1 MKISDEISLS
11 ARNLLRR
18 KGRTALTLV
27 GVVIG
32 TCMVVLM
39 ISLGIAQTK
48 TNEEMLQSW
57 GDLTQIQIYGYGMMV
72 SSDGKPLYLDDAAI
86 ASIKQIPHV
95 AAATPYAQGYNLE
108 GTITAGRNDRY
119 TMDISN
125 LIGID
130 PTALEP
136 MGFTLQS
143 GSWPTNTPASE
154 KATKLQVLVGAST
167 GYNFEDSRKSYN
179 SPKRYRYEGQTD
191 ANGKELP
198 PFVDIDKDKMTLTI
212 KTGEGS
218 TEKSRS
224 WQLEIVGVLTPDGAK
239 GYWTQSGVVLRIQD
253 MQMLQKVYCDLT
265 KTKLEEKSYEQVY
278 VKVDDLSYV
287 TDVENAI
294 HELGFSNTYSMNQQR
309 EEMQKQVMKSQM
321 IFGGIAAVSLLVA
334 AINIINTMT
343 MAIYERTREIGV
355 MKVLGCELGN
365 IRTMFLLESST
376 IGFIGGLIGLI
387 ISLIASF
394 VLNHLSVL
402 GQGFDLSG
410 MMGGGYYM
418 GGDGNFDHSAVAD
431 AGGACVRHAGRPC
444 GRYPARKQGSQNQRP
459 RSDPARLKK
468 LSIKTAAHP
477 AGVDRCFLCGIVFV
491 PLTPVFLTTF
501 RTFQPRISTTK
512 GSFQHFPQ
520 ENPCCGKF
528 STAVESHFMR
538 TIVIL

>member
-57 GDLTQIQIYGYGMMV
+57 GDLTQVQIYGYGMMM
-72 SSDGKPLYLDDAAI
+72 SSDGKPLYLDDASI
-86 ASIKQIPHV
+86 ANIKQIPHV
-95 AAATPYAQGYNLE
+95 AAATPYAQAYNLE
-108 GTITAGRNDRY
+108 GEITAGRNGRY
-119 TMDISN
+119 TSDIYN

-136 MGFTLQS
+136 MGFALQR

-154 KATKLQVLVGAST
+154 KATKLQVLVGSST
-167 GYNFEDSRKSYN
+167 GYNFQDSRKSSN

-224 WQLEIVGVLTPDGAK
+224 WELEVVGVLEPDGAK
-239 GYWTQSGVVLRIQD
+239 GYWTQSGIVLRIQD
-253 MQMLQKVYCDLT
+253 MKMLQKLYNDMT
-265 KTKLEEKSYEQVY
+265 KTKEESKSYDQVY

-294 HELGFSNTYSMNQQR
+294 HELGFTNTYSMNQQR

-376 IGFIGGLIGLI
+376 IGFIGGLIGLG

-394 VLNHLSVL
+394 VLNNLSTL
-402 GQGFDLSG
+402 GQGLDLSG
-410 MMGGGYYM
+410 LMGGGYYM
-418 GGDGNFDHSAVAD
+418 GGGGGTISIIPPWLMLAALVFATLVGLVAGILPANKAVKISALEAI
-431 AGGACVRHAGRPC
+431 RH
-444 GRYPARKQGSQNQRP
+444 
-459 RSDPARLKK
+459 
-468 LSIKTAAHP
+468 
-477 AGVDRCFLCGIVFV
+477 
-491 PLTPVFLTTF
+491 
-501 RTFQPRISTTK
+501 
-512 GSFQHFPQ
+512 
-520 ENPCCGKF
+520 E
-528 STAVESHFMR
+528 
-538 TIVIL
+538 

>member
-57 GDLTQIQIYGYGMMV
+57 GDLTQVQIYGYGMMMG
-72 SSDGKPLYLDDAAI
+72 SDGKPLYLDDAAI
-86 ASIKQIPHV
+86 ANIKQIPHV
-95 AAATPYAQGYNLE
+95 AAATPYAQANNLE
-108 GTITAGRNDRY
+108 GEITAGRNGRY
-119 TMDISN
+119 TSDIYN

-136 MGFTLQS
+136 MGFALQS

-154 KATKLQVLVGAST
+154 KATKLQVLVGSST
-167 GYNFEDSRKSYN
+167 GYNFQDSRKSYN

-224 WQLEIVGVLTPDGAK
+224 WELEIVGVLEPDGAK
-239 GYWTQSGVVLRIQD
+239 GYWTQSGIVLRIQD
-253 MQMLQKVYCDLT
+253 MKMLQKLYNDMT
-265 KTKLEEKSYEQVY
+265 KTKEESKSYDQVY
-278 VKVDDLSYV
+278 VKVDDLSNV
-287 TDVENAI
+287 TDVEAAI
-294 HELGFSNTYSMNQQR
+294 HDMGFTNTYSMNQQR
-309 EEMQKQVMKSQM
+309 EEMQKQVMNSQM

-376 IGFIGGLIGLI
+376 IGFIGGLIGLG

-394 VLNHLSVL
+394 VLNNLSTL
-402 GQGFDLSG
+402 GQGLDLSG
-410 MMGGGYYM
+410 LMGGGYYM
-418 GGDGNFDHSAVAD
+418 GGGGGTISIIPPWLMLAALVFATLVGLVAGILPANKAVKISALEAI
-431 AGGACVRHAGRPC
+431 RH
-444 GRYPARKQGSQNQRP
+444 
-459 RSDPARLKK
+459 
-468 LSIKTAAHP
+468 
-477 AGVDRCFLCGIVFV
+477 
-491 PLTPVFLTTF
+491 
-501 RTFQPRISTTK
+501 
-512 GSFQHFPQ
+512 
-520 ENPCCGKF
+520 E
-528 STAVESHFMR
+528 
-538 TIVIL
+538 

>member
-57 GDLTQIQIYGYGMMV
+57 GDLTQVQIYGYGMMM

-86 ASIKQIPHV
+86 ANIKQIPHV
-95 AAATPYAQGYNLE
+95 AAATPYAQAYNLE
-108 GTITAGRNDRY
+108 GEITAGRNGRY
-119 TMDISN
+119 TSDIYN

-136 MGFTLQS
+136 MGFALQS

-154 KATKLQVLVGAST
+154 KATKLQVLVGSST
-167 GYNFEDSRKSYN
+167 GYNFQDSRKSYN

-224 WQLEIVGVLTPDGAK
+224 WELEVVGVLEPDGAK
-239 GYWTQSGVVLRIQD
+239 GYWTQSGIVLRIQD
-253 MQMLQKVYCDLT
+253 MKMLQKLYNDMT
-265 KTKLEEKSYEQVY
+265 KTKEESKSYDEVY
-278 VKVDDLSYV
+278 VKVDDLSNV
-287 TDVENAI
+287 TDVETAI
-294 HELGFSNTYSMNQQR
+294 HDLGFTNTYSMNQQR
-309 EEMQKQVMKSQM
+309 EEMQKQVMNSQM

-376 IGFIGGLIGLI
+376 IGFIGGLIGLG

-394 VLNHLSVL
+394 VLNNLSTL
-402 GQGFDLSG
+402 GQGLDLSG
-410 MMGGGYYM
+410 LMGGGYYM
-418 GGDGNFDHSAVAD
+418 GGGGGTISIIPPWLMLAALVFATLVGLVAGILPANKAVKISALEAI
-431 AGGACVRHAGRPC
+431 RH
-444 GRYPARKQGSQNQRP
+444 
-459 RSDPARLKK
+459 
-468 LSIKTAAHP
+468 
-477 AGVDRCFLCGIVFV
+477 
-491 PLTPVFLTTF
+491 
-501 RTFQPRISTTK
+501 
-512 GSFQHFPQ
+512 
-520 ENPCCGKF
+520 E
-528 STAVESHFMR
+528 
-538 TIVIL
+538 

>member
-57 GDLTQIQIYGYGMMV
+57 GDLTQVQIYGYGTMMG
-72 SSDGKPLYLDDAAI
+72 SDGKPLYLDDAAI
-86 ASIKQIPHV
+86 ANIKQIPHV
-95 AAATPYAQGYNLE
+95 AAATPYAQAYNLE
-108 GTITAGRNDRY
+108 GEITAGRNGRY
-119 TMDISN
+119 TSDIYN

-136 MGFTLQS
+136 MGFALQS

-154 KATKLQVLVGAST
+154 KATKLQVLVGSST
-167 GYNFEDSRKSYN
+167 GYNFQDSRKSFN

-224 WQLEIVGVLTPDGAK
+224 WELEIVGVLEPDGAK
-239 GYWTQSGVVLRIQD
+239 GYWTQSGIVLRIQD
-253 MQMLQKVYCDLT
+253 MKMLQKIYNDMT
-265 KTKLEEKSYEQVY
+265 KTKEESKSYDQVY
-278 VKVDDLSYV
+278 VKVDDLSNV
-287 TDVENAI
+287 TDVETAI
-294 HELGFSNTYSMNQQR
+294 HELGFTNTYSMNQQR
-309 EEMQKQVMKSQM
+309 EEMQKQVMNSQM

-376 IGFIGGLIGLI
+376 IGFIGGLIGVG

-394 VLNHLSVL
+394 VLNNLSTL
-402 GQGFDLSG
+402 GQGLDLSG
-410 MMGGGYYM
+410 LMGGGYYM
-418 GGDGNFDHSAVAD
+418 GGGGGTISIIPPWLMLAALVFATLVGLVAGILPANKAV
-431 AGGACVRHAGRPC
+431 
-444 GRYPARKQGSQNQRP
+444 
-459 RSDPARLKK
+459 
-468 LSIKTAAHP
+468 
-477 AGVDRCFLCGIVFV
+477 
-491 PLTPVFLTTF
+491 
-501 RTFQPRISTTK
+501 RISALEAIR
-512 GSFQHFPQ
+512 H
-520 ENPCCGKF
+520 E
-528 STAVESHFMR
+528 
-538 TIVIL
+538 

>member
-57 GDLTQIQIYGYGMMV
+57 GDLTQVQIYGYDMMMG
-72 SSDGKPLYLDDAAI
+72 SDGKPLYLDDAAI
-86 ASIKQIPHV
+86 ANIKQIPHV
-95 AAATPYAQGYNLE
+95 AAATPYAQANNLE
-108 GTITAGRNDRY
+108 GEITAGRNGRY
-119 TMDISN
+119 TSDIYN

-136 MGFTLQS
+136 MGFALQS

-154 KATKLQVLVGAST
+154 KATKLQVLVGSST
-167 GYNFEDSRKSYN
+167 GYNFQDSRKSYN

-224 WQLEIVGVLTPDGAK
+224 WELEIVGVLEPDGAK
-239 GYWTQSGVVLRIQD
+239 GYWTQSGIVLRIQD
-253 MQMLQKVYCDLT
+253 MKMLQKIYNDMT
-265 KTKLEEKSYEQVY
+265 KTKEESKSYDQVY
-278 VKVDDLSYV
+278 VKVDDLSNV
-287 TDVENAI
+287 TDVETAI
-294 HELGFSNTYSMNQQR
+294 HDLGFTNTYSMNQQR
-309 EEMQKQVMKSQM
+309 EEMQKQVMNSQM

-376 IGFIGGLIGLI
+376 IGFIGGLIGLG

-394 VLNHLSVL
+394 VLNNLSTL
-402 GQGFDLSG
+402 GQGLDLSG
-410 MMGGGYYM
+410 LMGGGYYM
-418 GGDGNFDHSAVAD
+418 GGGGGTISIIPPWLMLAALVFATLVGLVAGILPANKAVKISALEAI
-431 AGGACVRHAGRPC
+431 RH
-444 GRYPARKQGSQNQRP
+444 
-459 RSDPARLKK
+459 
-468 LSIKTAAHP
+468 
-477 AGVDRCFLCGIVFV
+477 
-491 PLTPVFLTTF
+491 
-501 RTFQPRISTTK
+501 
-512 GSFQHFPQ
+512 
-520 ENPCCGKF
+520 E
-528 STAVESHFMR
+528 
-538 TIVIL
+538 

>member
-57 GDLTQIQIYGYGMMV
+57 GDLTQVQIYGYGMMMG
-72 SSDGKPLYLDDAAI
+72 SDGKPLYLDDAAI
-86 ASIKQIPHV
+86 ANIKQIPHV
-95 AAATPYAQGYNLE
+95 AAATPYAQAYNLE
-108 GTITAGRNDRY
+108 GEITAGRNGRY
-119 TMDISN
+119 TSDIYN

-136 MGFTLQS
+136 MGFALQS

-154 KATKLQVLVGAST
+154 KATKLQVLVGSST
-167 GYNFEDSRKSYN
+167 GYNFQDSRKSSN

-224 WQLEIVGVLTPDGAK
+224 WELEIVGVLEPDGAK
-239 GYWTQSGVVLRIQD
+239 GYWTQSGIVLRIQD
-253 MQMLQKVYCDLT
+253 MKMLQKIYNDMT
-265 KTKLEEKSYEQVY
+265 KTKEESKSYDQVY
-278 VKVDDLSYV
+278 VKVDDLSNV
-287 TDVENAI
+287 TDVETAI
-294 HELGFSNTYSMNQQR
+294 HDLGFTNTYSMNQQR
-309 EEMQKQVMKSQM
+309 EEMQKQVMNSQM

-376 IGFIGGLIGLI
+376 IGFIGGLIGLG

-394 VLNHLSVL
+394 VLNNLSTL
-402 GQGFDLSG
+402 GQGLDLSG
-410 MMGGGYYM
+410 LMGGGYYM
-418 GGDGNFDHSAVAD
+418 GGGGGTISIIPPWLMLAALVFATLVGLVAGILPANKAVKISALEAI
-431 AGGACVRHAGRPC
+431 RH
-444 GRYPARKQGSQNQRP
+444 
-459 RSDPARLKK
+459 
-468 LSIKTAAHP
+468 
-477 AGVDRCFLCGIVFV
+477 
-491 PLTPVFLTTF
+491 
-501 RTFQPRISTTK
+501 
-512 GSFQHFPQ
+512 
-520 ENPCCGKF
+520 E
-528 STAVESHFMR
+528 
-538 TIVIL
+538 

>member
-57 GDLTQIQIYGYGMMV
+57 GDLTQVQIYGYGMMMG
-72 SSDGKPLYLDDAAI
+72 SDGKPLYLDDAAI
-86 ASIKQIPHV
+86 ANIKQIPHV
-95 AAATPYAQGYNLE
+95 AAATPYAQAYNLE
-108 GTITAGRNDRY
+108 GEITAGRNGRY
-119 TMDISN
+119 TSDIYN

-136 MGFTLQS
+136 MGFALQS
-143 GSWPTNTPASE
+143 GSWPANTPASE
-154 KATKLQVLVGAST
+154 KATKLQVLVGSST
-167 GYNFEDSRKSYN
+167 GYNFQDSRKSSN

-224 WQLEIVGVLTPDGAK
+224 WELEVVGVLEPDGAK
-239 GYWTQSGVVLRIQD
+239 GYWTQSGIVLRIQD
-253 MQMLQKVYCDLT
+253 MKMLQKLYNDMT
-265 KTKLEEKSYEQVY
+265 KTKEESKSYDQVY

-294 HELGFSNTYSMNQQR
+294 HELGFTNTYSMNQQR

-376 IGFIGGLIGLI
+376 IGFIGGLIGLG

-394 VLNHLSVL
+394 VLNNLSTL
-402 GQGFDLSG
+402 GQGLDLSG
-410 MMGGGYYM
+410 LMGGGYYM
-418 GGDGNFDHSAVAD
+418 GGGGGTISIIPPWLMLAALVFATLVGLVAGILPANKAVKISALEAI
-431 AGGACVRHAGRPC
+431 RH
-444 GRYPARKQGSQNQRP
+444 
-459 RSDPARLKK
+459 
-468 LSIKTAAHP
+468 
-477 AGVDRCFLCGIVFV
+477 
-491 PLTPVFLTTF
+491 
-501 RTFQPRISTTK
+501 
-512 GSFQHFPQ
+512 
-520 ENPCCGKF
+520 E
-528 STAVESHFMR
+528 
-538 TIVIL
+538 

>member
-57 GDLTQIQIYGYGMMV
+57 GDLTQVQIYGYGTMMG
-72 SSDGKPLYLDDAAI
+72 SDGKPLYLDDAAI
-86 ASIKQIPHV
+86 ANIKQIPHV
-95 AAATPYAQGYNLE
+95 AAATPYAQAYNLE
-108 GTITAGRNDRY
+108 GEITAGRNGRY
-119 TMDISN
+119 TSDIYN

-136 MGFTLQS
+136 MGFALQS

-154 KATKLQVLVGAST
+154 KATKLQVLVGSST
-167 GYNFEDSRKSYN
+167 GYNFQDSRKSYN

-224 WQLEIVGVLTPDGAK
+224 WELDIVGVLEPDGAK
-239 GYWTQSGVVLRIQD
+239 GYWTQSGIVLRIQD
-253 MQMLQKVYCDLT
+253 MKMLQKIYNDMT
-265 KTKLEEKSYEQVY
+265 KTKEESKSYDQVY
-278 VKVDDLSYV
+278 VKVDDLSNV
-287 TDVENAI
+287 TDVETAI
-294 HELGFSNTYSMNQQR
+294 HDLGFTNTYSMNQQR
-309 EEMQKQVMKSQM
+309 EEMQKQVMNSQM

-376 IGFIGGLIGLI
+376 IGFIGGLIGLG

-394 VLNHLSVL
+394 VLNNLSTL
-402 GQGFDLSG
+402 GQGLDLSG
-410 MMGGGYYM
+410 LMGGGYYM
-418 GGDGNFDHSAVAD
+418 GGGGGTISIIPPWLMLAALVFATLVGLVAGILPANKAVKISALEAI
-431 AGGACVRHAGRPC
+431 RH
-444 GRYPARKQGSQNQRP
+444 
-459 RSDPARLKK
+459 
-468 LSIKTAAHP
+468 
-477 AGVDRCFLCGIVFV
+477 
-491 PLTPVFLTTF
+491 
-501 RTFQPRISTTK
+501 
-512 GSFQHFPQ
+512 
-520 ENPCCGKF
+520 E
-528 STAVESHFMR
+528 
-538 TIVIL
+538 

>member
-57 GDLTQIQIYGYGMMV
+57 GDLTQVQIYGYGMMMG
-72 SSDGKPLYLDDAAI
+72 SDGKPLYLDDAAI
-86 ASIKQIPHV
+86 ANIKQIPHV
-95 AAATPYAQGYNLE
+95 AAATPYAQAYNLE
-108 GTITAGRNDRY
+108 GEITAGRNGRY
-119 TMDISN
+119 TSDIYN

-136 MGFTLQS
+136 MGFALQS

-154 KATKLQVLVGAST
+154 KATKLQVLVGSST
-167 GYNFEDSRKSYN
+167 GYNFQDSRKSYN

-224 WQLEIVGVLTPDGAK
+224 WELEIVGVLEPDGAK
-239 GYWTQSGVVLRIQD
+239 GYWTQSGIVLRIQD
-253 MQMLQKVYCDLT
+253 MKMLQKIYNDMT
-265 KTKLEEKSYEQVY
+265 KTKEESKSYEQVY
-278 VKVDDLSYV
+278 VKVDDLSNV
-287 TDVENAI
+287 TDVETAI
-294 HELGFSNTYSMNQQR
+294 HDLGFTNTYSMNQQR
-309 EEMQKQVMKSQM
+309 AEMQKQVMNSQR
-321 IFGGIAAVSLLVA
+321 ICGGIAAVSLLVA

-376 IGFIGGLIGLI
+376 IGFIGGLIGLG

-394 VLNHLSVL
+394 VLNNLSTL
-402 GQGFDLSG
+402 GQGLDLSG
-410 MMGGGYYM
+410 LMGGGYYM
-418 GGDGNFDHSAVAD
+418 GGGGGTISIIPPWLMLAALVFATLVGLVAGILPANKAVKISALEAI
-431 AGGACVRHAGRPC
+431 RH
-444 GRYPARKQGSQNQRP
+444 
-459 RSDPARLKK
+459 
-468 LSIKTAAHP
+468 
-477 AGVDRCFLCGIVFV
+477 
-491 PLTPVFLTTF
+491 
-501 RTFQPRISTTK
+501 
-512 GSFQHFPQ
+512 
-520 ENPCCGKF
+520 E
-528 STAVESHFMR
+528 
-538 TIVIL
+538 

>member
-57 GDLTQIQIYGYGMMV
+57 GDLTQVQIYGYGMMM

-86 ASIKQIPHV
+86 ANIKQIPHV
-95 AAATPYAQGYNLE
+95 AAATPYAQAYNLE
-108 GTITAGRNDRY
+108 GEITAGRNGRY
-119 TMDISN
+119 TSDIYN

-136 MGFTLQS
+136 MGFALQS

-154 KATKLQVLVGAST
+154 KATKLQVLVGSST
-167 GYNFEDSRKSYN
+167 GYNFQDSRKSSN

-224 WQLEIVGVLTPDGAK
+224 WELEVVGVLEPDGAK
-239 GYWTQSGVVLRIQD
+239 GYWTQSGIVLRIQD
-253 MQMLQKVYCDLT
+253 MKMLQKLYNDMT
-265 KTKLEEKSYEQVY
+265 KTKDESKSYDQVY

-294 HELGFSNTYSMNQQR
+294 HELGFTNTYSMNQQR

-376 IGFIGGLIGLI
+376 IGFIGGLIGLG

-394 VLNHLSVL
+394 VLNNLSTL
-402 GQGFDLSG
+402 GQGLDLSG
-410 MMGGGYYM
+410 LMGGGYYM
-418 GGDGNFDHSAVAD
+418 GGGGGTISIIPPWLMLAALVFATLVGLVAGILPANKAVKISALEAI
-431 AGGACVRHAGRPC
+431 RH
-444 GRYPARKQGSQNQRP
+444 
-459 RSDPARLKK
+459 
-468 LSIKTAAHP
+468 
-477 AGVDRCFLCGIVFV
+477 
-491 PLTPVFLTTF
+491 
-501 RTFQPRISTTK
+501 
-512 GSFQHFPQ
+512 
-520 ENPCCGKF
+520 E
-528 STAVESHFMR
+528 
-538 TIVIL
+538 

>member
-57 GDLTQIQIYGYGMMV
+57 GDLTQVQIYGYGMMMG
-72 SSDGKPLYLDDAAI
+72 SDGKPLYLDDAAI
-86 ASIKQIPHV
+86 ANIKQIPHV
-95 AAATPYAQGYNLE
+95 AAATPYAQANNLE
-108 GTITAGRNDRY
+108 GEITAGRNGRY
-119 TMDISN
+119 TSDIYN

-136 MGFTLQS
+136 MGFALQS

-154 KATKLQVLVGAST
+154 KATKLQVLVGSST
-167 GYNFEDSRKSYN
+167 GYNFQDSRKSYN

-224 WQLEIVGVLTPDGAK
+224 WELEIVGVLEPDGAK
-239 GYWTQSGVVLRIQD
+239 GYWTQSGIVLRIQD
-253 MQMLQKVYCDLT
+253 MKMLQKIYNDMT
-265 KTKLEEKSYEQVY
+265 KTKEESKSYDEVY
-278 VKVDDLSYV
+278 VKVDDLSNV
-287 TDVENAI
+287 TDVETAI
-294 HELGFSNTYSMNQQR
+294 HDLGFTNTYSMNQQR
-309 EEMQKQVMKSQM
+309 EEMQKQVMNSQM

-376 IGFIGGLIGLI
+376 IGFIGGLIGVG

-394 VLNHLSVL
+394 VLNNLSTL
-402 GQGFDLSG
+402 GQGLDLSG
-410 MMGGGYYM
+410 LMGGGYYM
-418 GGDGNFDHSAVAD
+418 GGGGGTISIIPPWLMLAALVFATLVGLVAGILPANKAVKISALEAI
-431 AGGACVRHAGRPC
+431 RH
-444 GRYPARKQGSQNQRP
+444 
-459 RSDPARLKK
+459 
-468 LSIKTAAHP
+468 
-477 AGVDRCFLCGIVFV
+477 
-491 PLTPVFLTTF
+491 
-501 RTFQPRISTTK
+501 
-512 GSFQHFPQ
+512 
-520 ENPCCGKF
+520 E
-528 STAVESHFMR
+528 
-538 TIVIL
+538 

>member
-57 GDLTQIQIYGYGMMV
+57 GDLTQVQIYGYGMMMG
-72 SSDGKPLYLDDAAI
+72 SDGKPLYLDDAAI
-86 ASIKQIPHV
+86 ANIKQISHV
-95 AAATPYAQGYNLE
+95 AAATPYAQAYNLE
-108 GTITAGRNDRY
+108 GEITAGRNGRY
-119 TMDISN
+119 TSDIYN

-136 MGFTLQS
+136 MGFALQS

-154 KATKLQVLVGAST
+154 KATKLQVLVGSST
-167 GYNFEDSRKSYN
+167 GYNFQDSRKSYN

-224 WQLEIVGVLTPDGAK
+224 WELEIVGVLEPDGAK
-239 GYWTQSGVVLRIQD
+239 GYWTQSGIVLRIQD
-253 MQMLQKVYCDLT
+253 MKMLQKIYNDMT
-265 KTKLEEKSYEQVY
+265 KTKEESKSYDQVY
-278 VKVDDLSYV
+278 VKVDDLSNV
-287 TDVENAI
+287 TDVETAI
-294 HELGFSNTYSMNQQR
+294 HDLGFTNTYSMNQQR
-309 EEMQKQVMKSQM
+309 EEMQKQVMNSQM

-376 IGFIGGLIGLI
+376 IGFIGGLIGLG

-394 VLNHLSVL
+394 VLNNLSTL
-402 GQGFDLSG
+402 GQGLDLSG
-410 MMGGGYYM
+410 LMGGGYYM
-418 GGDGNFDHSAVAD
+418 GGGGGTISIIPPWLMLAALVFATLVGLVAGILPANKAVKISALEAI
-431 AGGACVRHAGRPC
+431 RH
-444 GRYPARKQGSQNQRP
+444 
-459 RSDPARLKK
+459 
-468 LSIKTAAHP
+468 
-477 AGVDRCFLCGIVFV
+477 
-491 PLTPVFLTTF
+491 
-501 RTFQPRISTTK
+501 
-512 GSFQHFPQ
+512 
-520 ENPCCGKF
+520 E
-528 STAVESHFMR
+528 
-538 TIVIL
+538 

>member
-57 GDLTQIQIYGYGMMV
+57 GDLTQVQIYGYGTMMG
-72 SSDGKPLYLDDAAI
+72 SDGKPLYLDDAAI
-86 ASIKQIPHV
+86 ANIKQIPHV
-95 AAATPYAQGYNLE
+95 AAATPYAQAYNLE
-108 GTITAGRNDRY
+108 GEITAGRNGRY
-119 TMDISN
+119 TSDIYN

-136 MGFTLQS
+136 MGFALQS

-224 WQLEIVGVLTPDGAK
+224 WQLEIVGVLEPDGAK
-239 GYWTQSGVVLRIQD
+239 GYWTQSGIVLRIQD
-253 MQMLQKVYCDLT
+253 MKMLQKIYNDMT
-265 KTKLEEKSYEQVY
+265 KTKEESKSYDQVY
-278 VKVDDLSYV
+278 VKVDDLSNV
-287 TDVENAI
+287 TDVETAI
-294 HELGFSNTYSMNQQR
+294 HELGFTNTYSMNQQR
-309 EEMQKQVMKSQM
+309 EEMQKQVMNSQM

-376 IGFIGGLIGLI
+376 IGFIGGLIGLG

-394 VLNHLSVL
+394 VLNNLSTL
-402 GQGFDLSG
+402 GQGLDLSG
-410 MMGGGYYM
+410 LMGGGYYM
-418 GGDGNFDHSAVAD
+418 GGGGGTISIIPPWLMLAALVFATLVGLVAGILPANKAVKISALEAI
-431 AGGACVRHAGRPC
+431 RH
-444 GRYPARKQGSQNQRP
+444 
-459 RSDPARLKK
+459 
-468 LSIKTAAHP
+468 
-477 AGVDRCFLCGIVFV
+477 
-491 PLTPVFLTTF
+491 
-501 RTFQPRISTTK
+501 
-512 GSFQHFPQ
+512 
-520 ENPCCGKF
+520 E
-528 STAVESHFMR
+528 
-538 TIVIL
+538 

>member
-57 GDLTQIQIYGYGMMV
+57 GDLTQVQIYGYGMMMG
-72 SSDGKPLYLDDAAI
+72 SDGKPLYLDDAAI
-86 ASIKQIPHV
+86 ANIKQIPHV
-95 AAATPYAQGYNLE
+95 AAATPYAQAYNLE
-108 GTITAGRNDRY
+108 GEITAGRNGRY
-119 TMDISN
+119 TSDIYN

-136 MGFTLQS
+136 MGFALQS
-143 GSWPTNTPASE
+143 GSWPTNPPASE
-154 KATKLQVLVGAST
+154 KATKLQVLVGSST
-167 GYNFEDSRKSYN
+167 GYNFQDSRKSYN

-224 WQLEIVGVLTPDGAK
+224 WELEIVGVLEPDGAK
-239 GYWTQSGVVLRIQD
+239 GYWTQSGIVLRIQD
-253 MQMLQKVYCDLT
+253 MKMLQKIYNDMT
-265 KTKLEEKSYEQVY
+265 KTKEESKSYEQVY
-278 VKVDDLSYV
+278 VKVDDLSNV
-287 TDVENAI
+287 TDVETAI
-294 HELGFSNTYSMNQQR
+294 HDLGFTNTYSMNQQR
-309 EEMQKQVMKSQM
+309 EEMQKQVMNSQM

-376 IGFIGGLIGLI
+376 IGFIGGLIGLG

-394 VLNHLSVL
+394 VLNNLSTL
-402 GQGFDLSG
+402 GQGLDLSG
-410 MMGGGYYM
+410 LMGGGYYM
-418 GGDGNFDHSAVAD
+418 GGGGGTISIIPPWLMLAALVFATLVGLVAGILPANKAVKISALEAI
-431 AGGACVRHAGRPC
+431 RH
-444 GRYPARKQGSQNQRP
+444 
-459 RSDPARLKK
+459 
-468 LSIKTAAHP
+468 
-477 AGVDRCFLCGIVFV
+477 
-491 PLTPVFLTTF
+491 
-501 RTFQPRISTTK
+501 
-512 GSFQHFPQ
+512 
-520 ENPCCGKF
+520 E
-528 STAVESHFMR
+528 
-538 TIVIL
+538 

>member
-57 GDLTQIQIYGYGMMV
+57 GDLTQVQIYGYGMMQG
-72 SSDGKPLYLDDAAI
+72 SDGKPLYLDDAAI
-86 ASIKQIPHV
+86 ANIKQIPHV
-95 AAATPYAQGYNLE
+95 AAATPYAQAYNLE
-108 GTITAGRNDRY
+108 GEITAGRNGRY
-119 TMDISN
+119 TSDIYN

-136 MGFTLQS
+136 MGFALQS

-154 KATKLQVLVGAST
+154 KATKLQVLVGSST
-167 GYNFEDSRKSYN
+167 GYNFQDSRKSYN

-224 WQLEIVGVLTPDGAK
+224 WELEIVGVLEPDGAK
-239 GYWTQSGVVLRIQD
+239 GYWTQSGIVLRIQD
-253 MQMLQKVYCDLT
+253 MKMLQKIYNDMT
-265 KTKLEEKSYEQVY
+265 KTKEESKSYEQVY
-278 VKVDDLSYV
+278 VKVDDLSNV
-287 TDVENAI
+287 TDVETAI
-294 HELGFSNTYSMNQQR
+294 HELGFTNTYSMNQQR
-309 EEMQKQVMKSQM
+309 EEMQKQVMNSQM

-376 IGFIGGLIGLI
+376 IGFIGGLIGLG

-394 VLNHLSVL
+394 VLNNLSTL
-402 GQGFDLSG
+402 GQGLDLSG
-410 MMGGGYYM
+410 LMGGGYYM
-418 GGDGNFDHSAVAD
+418 GGGGGTISIIPPWLMLAALVFATLVGLVAGILPANKAVKISALEAI
-431 AGGACVRHAGRPC
+431 RH
-444 GRYPARKQGSQNQRP
+444 
-459 RSDPARLKK
+459 
-468 LSIKTAAHP
+468 
-477 AGVDRCFLCGIVFV
+477 
-491 PLTPVFLTTF
+491 
-501 RTFQPRISTTK
+501 
-512 GSFQHFPQ
+512 
-520 ENPCCGKF
+520 E
-528 STAVESHFMR
+528 
-538 TIVIL
+538 

>member
-57 GDLTQIQIYGYGMMV
+57 GDLTQVQIYGYGTMMG
-72 SSDGKPLYLDDAAI
+72 SDGKPLYLDDAAI
-86 ASIKQIPHV
+86 ANIKQIPHV
-95 AAATPYAQGYNLE
+95 AAATPYAQAYNLE
-108 GTITAGRNDRY
+108 GEITAGRNGRY
-119 TMDISN
+119 TSDIYN

-136 MGFTLQS
+136 MGFALQN

-154 KATKLQVLVGAST
+154 KATKLQVLVGSST
-167 GYNFEDSRKSYN
+167 GYNFQDSRKSYN

-191 ANGKELP
+191 VNGKELP

-224 WQLEIVGVLTPDGAK
+224 WELEVVGVLEPDGAK
-239 GYWTQSGVVLRIQD
+239 GYWTQSGIVLRIQD
-253 MQMLQKVYCDLT
+253 MKMLQKLYNDMT
-265 KTKLEEKSYEQVY
+265 KTKEESKSYDEVY
-278 VKVDDLSYV
+278 VKVDDLSNV
-287 TDVENAI
+287 TDVETAI
-294 HELGFSNTYSMNQQR
+294 HELGFTNTYSMNQQR
-309 EEMQKQVMKSQM
+309 EEMQKQVMNSQM

-376 IGFIGGLIGLI
+376 IGFIGGLIGLG

-394 VLNHLSVL
+394 VLNNLSTL
-402 GQGFDLSG
+402 GQGLDLSG
-410 MMGGGYYM
+410 LMGGGYYM
-418 GGDGNFDHSAVAD
+418 GGGGGTISIIPPWLMLAALVFATLVGLVAGILPANKAVKISALEAI
-431 AGGACVRHAGRPC
+431 RH
-444 GRYPARKQGSQNQRP
+444 
-459 RSDPARLKK
+459 
-468 LSIKTAAHP
+468 
-477 AGVDRCFLCGIVFV
+477 
-491 PLTPVFLTTF
+491 
-501 RTFQPRISTTK
+501 
-512 GSFQHFPQ
+512 
-520 ENPCCGKF
+520 E
-528 STAVESHFMR
+528 
-538 TIVIL
+538 

>member
-57 GDLTQIQIYGYGMMV
+57 GDLTQVQIYGYGMMMG
-72 SSDGKPLYLDDAAI
+72 SDGKPLYLDDAAI
-86 ASIKQIPHV
+86 ANIKQIPHV
-95 AAATPYAQGYNLE
+95 AAATPYAEAYNLE
-108 GTITAGRNDRY
+108 GEITAGRNGRY
-119 TMDISN
+119 TSDIYN

-136 MGFTLQS
+136 MCFALQS

-154 KATKLQVLVGAST
+154 KATKLQVLVGSST
-167 GYNFEDSRKSYN
+167 GYNFQDSRKSYN

-224 WQLEIVGVLTPDGAK
+224 WELEIVGVLEPDGAK
-239 GYWTQSGVVLRIQD
+239 GYWTQSGIVLRIQD
-253 MQMLQKVYCDLT
+253 MKMLQKIYNDMT
-265 KTKLEEKSYEQVY
+265 KTKEESKSYDQVY
-278 VKVDDLSYV
+278 VKVDDLSNV
-287 TDVENAI
+287 TDVETAI
-294 HELGFSNTYSMNQQR
+294 HDLGFTNTYSMNQQR
-309 EEMQKQVMKSQM
+309 EEMQKQVMNSQM

-376 IGFIGGLIGLI
+376 IGFIGGLIGLG

-394 VLNHLSVL
+394 VLNNLSTL
-402 GQGFDLSG
+402 GQGLDLSG
-410 MMGGGYYM
+410 LMGGGYYM
-418 GGDGNFDHSAVAD
+418 GGGGGTISIIPPWLMLAALVFATLVGLVAGILPANKAVKISALEAI
-431 AGGACVRHAGRPC
+431 RH
-444 GRYPARKQGSQNQRP
+444 
-459 RSDPARLKK
+459 
-468 LSIKTAAHP
+468 
-477 AGVDRCFLCGIVFV
+477 
-491 PLTPVFLTTF
+491 
-501 RTFQPRISTTK
+501 
-512 GSFQHFPQ
+512 
-520 ENPCCGKF
+520 E
-528 STAVESHFMR
+528 
-538 TIVIL
+538 

>member
-57 GDLTQIQIYGYGMMV
+57 GDLTQVQIYGYGTMMG
-72 SSDGKPLYLDDAAI
+72 SDGKPLYLDDAAI
-86 ASIKQIPHV
+86 ANIKQIPHV
-95 AAATPYAQGYNLE
+95 AAATPYAQAYNLE
-108 GTITAGRNDRY
+108 GEITAGRNGRY
-119 TMDISN
+119 TSDIYN

-136 MGFTLQS
+136 MGFALQN

-154 KATKLQVLVGAST
+154 KATKLQVLVGSST
-167 GYNFEDSRKSYN
+167 GYNFQDSRKSYN

-224 WQLEIVGVLTPDGAK
+224 WELEIVGVLEPDGAK
-239 GYWTQSGVVLRIQD
+239 GYWTQSGIVLRIQD
-253 MQMLQKVYCDLT
+253 MKMLQKIYNDMT
-265 KTKLEEKSYEQVY
+265 KTKEESKSYEQVY
-278 VKVDDLSYV
+278 VKVDDLSNV
-287 TDVENAI
+287 TDVETAI
-294 HELGFSNTYSMNQQR
+294 HDMGFTNTYSMNQQR
-309 EEMQKQVMKSQM
+309 EEMQKQVMNSQM

-376 IGFIGGLIGLI
+376 IGFIGGLIGLG

-394 VLNHLSVL
+394 VLNNLSTL
-402 GQGFDLSG
+402 GQGLDLSG
-410 MMGGGYYM
+410 LMGGGYYM
-418 GGDGNFDHSAVAD
+418 GGGGGTISIIPPWLMLAALVFATLVGLVAGILPANKAVKISALEAI
-431 AGGACVRHAGRPC
+431 RH
-444 GRYPARKQGSQNQRP
+444 
-459 RSDPARLKK
+459 
-468 LSIKTAAHP
+468 
-477 AGVDRCFLCGIVFV
+477 
-491 PLTPVFLTTF
+491 
-501 RTFQPRISTTK
+501 
-512 GSFQHFPQ
+512 
-520 ENPCCGKF
+520 E
-528 STAVESHFMR
+528 
-538 TIVIL
+538 

>member
-57 GDLTQIQIYGYGMMV
+57 GDLTQVQIYGYGMMM

-86 ASIKQIPHV
+86 ANIKQLPHV
-95 AAATPYAQGYNLE
+95 AAATPYAQAYNLE
-108 GTITAGRNDRY
+108 GEITAGRNGRY
-119 TMDISN
+119 TSDIYN

-136 MGFTLQS
+136 MGFALQS
-143 GSWPTNTPASE
+143 GSWPANTPASE
-154 KATKLQVLVGAST
+154 KATKLQVLVGSST
-167 GYNFEDSRKSYN
+167 GYNFQDSRKSSN

-224 WQLEIVGVLTPDGAK
+224 WELEIVGVLEPDGAK
-239 GYWTQSGVVLRIQD
+239 GYWTQSGIVLRIQD
-253 MQMLQKVYCDLT
+253 MKMLQKLYNDMT
-265 KTKLEEKSYEQVY
+265 KTKEESKSYDEVY
-278 VKVDDLSYV
+278 VKVDDLSNV
-287 TDVENAI
+287 TDVETAI
-294 HELGFSNTYSMNQQR
+294 HELGFTNTYSMNQQR
-309 EEMQKQVMKSQM
+309 EEMQKQVMNSQM

-376 IGFIGGLIGLI
+376 IGFIGGLIGVG

-394 VLNHLSVL
+394 VLNNLSTL
-402 GQGFDLSG
+402 GQGLDLSG
-410 MMGGGYYM
+410 LMGGGYYM
-418 GGDGNFDHSAVAD
+418 GGGGGTISIIPPWLMLAALVFATLVGLVAGILPANKAVKISALEAI
-431 AGGACVRHAGRPC
+431 RH
-444 GRYPARKQGSQNQRP
+444 
-459 RSDPARLKK
+459 
-468 LSIKTAAHP
+468 
-477 AGVDRCFLCGIVFV
+477 
-491 PLTPVFLTTF
+491 
-501 RTFQPRISTTK
+501 
-512 GSFQHFPQ
+512 
-520 ENPCCGKF
+520 E
-528 STAVESHFMR
+528 
-538 TIVIL
+538 

>member
-57 GDLTQIQIYGYGMMV
+57 GDLTQVQIYGYGTMMG
-72 SSDGKPLYLDDAAI
+72 SDGKPLYLDDAAI
-86 ASIKQIPHV
+86 ANIKQIPHV
-95 AAATPYAQGYNLE
+95 AAATPYAQAYNLE
-108 GTITAGRNDRY
+108 GEITAGRNGRY
-119 TMDISN
+119 TSDIYN

-136 MGFTLQS
+136 MGFALQS
-143 GSWPTNTPASE
+143 GSWPTNPPASE
-154 KATKLQVLVGAST
+154 KATKLQVLVGSST
-167 GYNFEDSRKSYN
+167 GYNFQDSRKSYN

-224 WQLEIVGVLTPDGAK
+224 WELEIVGVLEPDGAK
-239 GYWTQSGVVLRIQD
+239 GYWTQSGIVLRIQD
-253 MQMLQKVYCDLT
+253 MKMLQKLYNDMT
-265 KTKLEEKSYEQVY
+265 KTKEESKSYDQVY
-278 VKVDDLSYV
+278 VKVDDLSNV
-287 TDVENAI
+287 TDVETAI
-294 HELGFSNTYSMNQQR
+294 HDLGFTNTYSMNQQR
-309 EEMQKQVMKSQM
+309 EEMQKQVMNSQM

-376 IGFIGGLIGLI
+376 IGFIGGLIGLG

-394 VLNHLSVL
+394 VLNNLSTL
-402 GQGFDLSG
+402 GQGLDLSG
-410 MMGGGYYM
+410 LMGGGYYM
-418 GGDGNFDHSAVAD
+418 GGGGGTISIIPPWLMLAALVFATLVGLVAGILPANKAVKISALEAI
-431 AGGACVRHAGRPC
+431 RH
-444 GRYPARKQGSQNQRP
+444 
-459 RSDPARLKK
+459 
-468 LSIKTAAHP
+468 
-477 AGVDRCFLCGIVFV
+477 
-491 PLTPVFLTTF
+491 
-501 RTFQPRISTTK
+501 
-512 GSFQHFPQ
+512 
-520 ENPCCGKF
+520 E
-528 STAVESHFMR
+528 
-538 TIVIL
+538 

>member
-32 TCMVVLM
+32 TCKVVLM

-57 GDLTQIQIYGYGMMV
+57 GDLTQVQIYGYGMMM

-86 ASIKQIPHV
+86 ANIKQIPHV
-95 AAATPYAQGYNLE
+95 AAATPYAQAYNLE
-108 GTITAGRNDRY
+108 GEITAGRNGRY
-119 TMDISN
+119 TSDIYN

-136 MGFTLQS
+136 MGFALQS

-154 KATKLQVLVGAST
+154 KATKLQVLVGSST
-167 GYNFEDSRKSYN
+167 GYNFQDSRKSYN

-224 WQLEIVGVLTPDGAK
+224 WELEVVGVLEPDGAK
-239 GYWTQSGVVLRIQD
+239 GYWTQSGIVLRIQD
-253 MQMLQKVYCDLT
+253 MKMLQKVYNDMT
-265 KTKLEEKSYEQVY
+265 KTKEESKSYDQVY
-278 VKVDDLSYV
+278 VKVDDLSNV
-287 TDVENAI
+287 TDVETAI
-294 HELGFSNTYSMNQQR
+294 HDLGFTNTYSMNQQR
-309 EEMQKQVMKSQM
+309 EEMQKQVMNSQM

-394 VLNHLSVL
+394 VLNNLSTL
-402 GQGFDLSG
+402 GQGLDLSG
-410 MMGGGYYM
+410 LMGGGYYM
-418 GGDGNFDHSAVAD
+418 GGGGGTISIIPPWLMLAALVFATLVGLVAGILPANKAVKISALEAI
-431 AGGACVRHAGRPC
+431 RH
-444 GRYPARKQGSQNQRP
+444 
-459 RSDPARLKK
+459 
-468 LSIKTAAHP
+468 
-477 AGVDRCFLCGIVFV
+477 
-491 PLTPVFLTTF
+491 
-501 RTFQPRISTTK
+501 
-512 GSFQHFPQ
+512 
-520 ENPCCGKF
+520 E
-528 STAVESHFMR
+528 
-538 TIVIL
+538 

>member
-57 GDLTQIQIYGYGMMV
+57 GDLTQVQIYGYGMMMG
-72 SSDGKPLYLDDAAI
+72 SDGKPLYLDDAAI
-86 ASIKQIPHV
+86 ANIKQIPHV
-95 AAATPYAQGYNLE
+95 AAATPYAQANNLE
-108 GTITAGRNDRY
+108 GEITAGRNGRY
-119 TMDISN
+119 TSDIYN

-136 MGFTLQS
+136 MGFALQS

-154 KATKLQVLVGAST
+154 KATKLQVLVGSST
-167 GYNFEDSRKSYN
+167 GYNFQDSRKSYN

-224 WQLEIVGVLTPDGAK
+224 WELEIVGVLEPDGAK
-239 GYWTQSGVVLRIQD
+239 GYWTQSGIVLRIQD
-253 MQMLQKVYCDLT
+253 MKMLQKIYNDMT
-265 KTKLEEKSYEQVY
+265 KTKEESKSYDQVY
-278 VKVDDLSYV
+278 VKVDDLSNV
-287 TDVENAI
+287 TDVEAAI
-294 HELGFSNTYSMNQQR
+294 HELGFTNTYSMNQQR
-309 EEMQKQVMKSQM
+309 EEMQKQVMNSQM

-376 IGFIGGLIGLI
+376 IGFIGGLIGLG

-394 VLNHLSVL
+394 VLNNLSTL
-402 GQGFDLSG
+402 GQGLDLSG
-410 MMGGGYYM
+410 LMGGGYYM
-418 GGDGNFDHSAVAD
+418 GGGGGTISIIPPWLMLAALVFATLVGLVAGILPANKAVKISALEAI
-431 AGGACVRHAGRPC
+431 RH
-444 GRYPARKQGSQNQRP
+444 
-459 RSDPARLKK
+459 
-468 LSIKTAAHP
+468 
-477 AGVDRCFLCGIVFV
+477 
-491 PLTPVFLTTF
+491 
-501 RTFQPRISTTK
+501 
-512 GSFQHFPQ
+512 
-520 ENPCCGKF
+520 E
-528 STAVESHFMR
+528 
-538 TIVIL
+538 

>member
-57 GDLTQIQIYGYGMMV
+57 GDLTQVQIYGYGTMMG
-72 SSDGKPLYLDDAAI
+72 SDGKPLYLDDAAI
-86 ASIKQIPHV
+86 ANIKQIPHV
-95 AAATPYAQGYNLE
+95 AAATPYAQAYNLE
-108 GTITAGRNDRY
+108 GEITAGRNGRY
-119 TMDISN
+119 TSDIYN

-136 MGFTLQS
+136 MGFALQS

-154 KATKLQVLVGAST
+154 KATKLQVLVGSST

-224 WQLEIVGVLTPDGAK
+224 WELEIVGVLEPDGAK
-239 GYWTQSGVVLRIQD
+239 GYWTQSGIVLRIQD
-253 MQMLQKVYCDLT
+253 MKMLQKLYNDMT
-265 KTKLEEKSYEQVY
+265 KTKEESKSYDQVY
-278 VKVDDLSYV
+278 VKVDDLSNV
-287 TDVENAI
+287 TDVETAI
-294 HELGFSNTYSMNQQR
+294 HDLGFTNTYSMNQQR
-309 EEMQKQVMKSQM
+309 EEMQKQVMNSQM

-376 IGFIGGLIGLI
+376 IGFIGGLIGLG

-394 VLNHLSVL
+394 VLNNLSTL
-402 GQGFDLSG
+402 GQGLDLSG
-410 MMGGGYYM
+410 LMGGGYYM
-418 GGDGNFDHSAVAD
+418 GGGGGTISIIPPWLMLAALVFATLVGLVAGILPANKAVKISALEAI
-431 AGGACVRHAGRPC
+431 RH
-444 GRYPARKQGSQNQRP
+444 
-459 RSDPARLKK
+459 
-468 LSIKTAAHP
+468 
-477 AGVDRCFLCGIVFV
+477 
-491 PLTPVFLTTF
+491 
-501 RTFQPRISTTK
+501 
-512 GSFQHFPQ
+512 
-520 ENPCCGKF
+520 E
-528 STAVESHFMR
+528 
-538 TIVIL
+538 

>member
-57 GDLTQIQIYGYGMMV
+57 GDLTQVQIYGYGMMMG
-72 SSDGKPLYLDDAAI
+72 SDGKPLYLDDAAI
-86 ASIKQIPHV
+86 ANIKQIPHV
-95 AAATPYAQGYNLE
+95 AAATPYAQAYNLE
-108 GTITAGRNDRY
+108 GEITAGRNGRY
-119 TMDISN
+119 TSDIYN

-136 MGFTLQS
+136 MGFALQS

-154 KATKLQVLVGAST
+154 KATKLQVLVGSST
-167 GYNFEDSRKSYN
+167 GYNFQDSRKSYN

-224 WQLEIVGVLTPDGAK
+224 WELEIVGVLEPDGAK
-239 GYWTQSGVVLRIQD
+239 GYWTQSGIVLRIQD
-253 MQMLQKVYCDLT
+253 MKMLQKIYNDMT
-265 KTKLEEKSYEQVY
+265 KTKEESKSYEQVY
-278 VKVDDLSYV
+278 VKVDDLSNV
-287 TDVENAI
+287 TDVETAI
-294 HELGFSNTYSMNQQR
+294 HDLGFTNTYSMNQQR
-309 EEMQKQVMKSQM
+309 EEMQKQVMNSQM
-321 IFGGIAAVSLLVA
+321 TFGGIAAVSLLVA

-376 IGFIGGLIGLI
+376 IGFIGGLIGLG

-394 VLNHLSVL
+394 VLNNLSTL
-402 GQGFDLSG
+402 GQGLDLSG
-410 MMGGGYYM
+410 LMGGGYYM
-418 GGDGNFDHSAVAD
+418 GGGGGTISIIPPWLMLAALVFATLVGLVAGILPANKAVKISALEAI
-431 AGGACVRHAGRPC
+431 RH
-444 GRYPARKQGSQNQRP
+444 
-459 RSDPARLKK
+459 
-468 LSIKTAAHP
+468 
-477 AGVDRCFLCGIVFV
+477 
-491 PLTPVFLTTF
+491 
-501 RTFQPRISTTK
+501 
-512 GSFQHFPQ
+512 
-520 ENPCCGKF
+520 E
-528 STAVESHFMR
+528 
-538 TIVIL
+538 

>member
-57 GDLTQIQIYGYGMMV
+57 GDLTQVQIYGYGTMMG
-72 SSDGKPLYLDDAAI
+72 SDGKPLYLDDAAI
-86 ASIKQIPHV
+86 ANIKQIPHV
-95 AAATPYAQGYNLE
+95 AAATPYAQAYNLE
-108 GTITAGRNDRY
+108 GEITAGRNGRY
-119 TMDISN
+119 TSDIYN

-136 MGFTLQS
+136 MGFALQS
-143 GSWPTNTPASE
+143 GSWLTNTPASE
-154 KATKLQVLVGAST
+154 KATKLQVLVGSST
-167 GYNFEDSRKSYN
+167 GYNFQDSRKSSN

-198 PFVDIDKDKMTLTI
+198 PFVDIDKDKMTLII

-224 WQLEIVGVLTPDGAK
+224 WELEVVGVLEPDGAK
-239 GYWTQSGVVLRIQD
+239 GYWTQSGIVLRIQD
-253 MQMLQKVYCDLT
+253 MKMLQKIYNDMT
-265 KTKLEEKSYEQVY
+265 KTKEESKSYDQVY
-278 VKVDDLSYV
+278 VKVDDLSNV
-287 TDVENAI
+287 TDVETAI
-294 HELGFSNTYSMNQQR
+294 HELGFTNTYSMNQQR
-309 EEMQKQVMKSQM
+309 EEMQKQVMNSQM

-376 IGFIGGLIGLI
+376 IGFIGGLIGLG

-394 VLNHLSVL
+394 VLNNLSTL
-402 GQGFDLSG
+402 GQGLDLSG
-410 MMGGGYYM
+410 LMGGGYYM
-418 GGDGNFDHSAVAD
+418 GGGGGTISIIPPWLMLAALVFATLVGLVAGILPANKAVKISALEAI
-431 AGGACVRHAGRPC
+431 RH
-444 GRYPARKQGSQNQRP
+444 
-459 RSDPARLKK
+459 
-468 LSIKTAAHP
+468 
-477 AGVDRCFLCGIVFV
+477 
-491 PLTPVFLTTF
+491 
-501 RTFQPRISTTK
+501 
-512 GSFQHFPQ
+512 
-520 ENPCCGKF
+520 E
-528 STAVESHFMR
+528 
-538 TIVIL
+538 

>member
-57 GDLTQIQIYGYGMMV
+57 GDLTQVQIYGYGMMMG
-72 SSDGKPLYLDDAAI
+72 SDGKPLYLDDAAI
-86 ASIKQIPHV
+86 ANIKQIPHV
-95 AAATPYAQGYNLE
+95 AAATPYAQAYNLE
-108 GTITAGRNDRY
+108 GEITAGRNGRY
-119 TMDISN
+119 TSDIYN

-136 MGFTLQS
+136 MGFALQS

-154 KATKLQVLVGAST
+154 KATKLQVLVGSST
-167 GYNFEDSRKSYN
+167 GYNFQDSRKSYN

-224 WQLEIVGVLTPDGAK
+224 WELEIVGVLEPDGAK
-239 GYWTQSGVVLRIQD
+239 GYWTQSGIVLRIQD
-253 MQMLQKVYCDLT
+253 MKMLQKVYNDMT
-265 KTKLEEKSYEQVY
+265 KTKEESKSYEQVY
-278 VKVDDLSYV
+278 VKVDDLSNV
-287 TDVENAI
+287 TDVETAI
-294 HELGFSNTYSMNQQR
+294 HDLGFTNTYSMNQQR
-309 EEMQKQVMKSQM
+309 EEMQKQVMNSQM

-376 IGFIGGLIGLI
+376 IGFIGGLIGLG

-394 VLNHLSVL
+394 VLNNLSTL
-402 GQGFDLSG
+402 GQGLDLSG
-410 MMGGGYYM
+410 LMGGGYYM
-418 GGDGNFDHSAVAD
+418 GGGGGTISIIPPWLMLAALVFATLVGLVAGILPANKAVKISAMEAI
-431 AGGACVRHAGRPC
+431 RH
-444 GRYPARKQGSQNQRP
+444 
-459 RSDPARLKK
+459 
-468 LSIKTAAHP
+468 
-477 AGVDRCFLCGIVFV
+477 
-491 PLTPVFLTTF
+491 
-501 RTFQPRISTTK
+501 
-512 GSFQHFPQ
+512 
-520 ENPCCGKF
+520 E
-528 STAVESHFMR
+528 
-538 TIVIL
+538 

>member
-57 GDLTQIQIYGYGMMV
+57 GDLTQVQIYGYGTMMG
-72 SSDGKPLYLDDAAI
+72 SDGKPLYLDDAAI
-86 ASIKQIPHV
+86 TNIKQIPHV
-95 AAATPYAQGYNLE
+95 AAATPYAQAYNLE
-108 GTITAGRNDRY
+108 GEITAGRNGRY
-119 TMDISN
+119 TSDIYN

-136 MGFTLQS
+136 MGFALQS

-154 KATKLQVLVGAST
+154 KATKLQVLVGSST
-167 GYNFEDSRKSYN
+167 GYNFQDSRKSSN

-224 WQLEIVGVLTPDGAK
+224 WELEVVGVLEPDGAK
-239 GYWTQSGVVLRIQD
+239 GYWTQSGIVLRIQD
-253 MQMLQKVYCDLT
+253 MKMLQKLYNDMT
-265 KTKLEEKSYEQVY
+265 KTKEESKSYDQVY
-278 VKVDDLSYV
+278 VKVDDLSNV
-287 TDVENAI
+287 TDVETAI
-294 HELGFSNTYSMNQQR
+294 HDLGFTNTYSMNQQR

-376 IGFIGGLIGLI
+376 IGFIGGLIGLG

-394 VLNHLSVL
+394 VLNNLSTL
-402 GQGFDLSG
+402 GQGLDLSG
-410 MMGGGYYM
+410 LMGGGYYM
-418 GGDGNFDHSAVAD
+418 GGGGGTISIIPPWLMLAALVFATLVGLVAGILPANKAVKISALEAI
-431 AGGACVRHAGRPC
+431 RH
-444 GRYPARKQGSQNQRP
+444 
-459 RSDPARLKK
+459 
-468 LSIKTAAHP
+468 
-477 AGVDRCFLCGIVFV
+477 
-491 PLTPVFLTTF
+491 
-501 RTFQPRISTTK
+501 
-512 GSFQHFPQ
+512 
-520 ENPCCGKF
+520 E
-528 STAVESHFMR
+528 
-538 TIVIL
+538 

>member
-57 GDLTQIQIYGYGMMV
+57 GDLTQIQIYGYGMMQG
-72 SSDGKPLYLDDAAI
+72 SDGKPLYLDDAAI
-86 ASIKQIPHV
+86 ANIKQIPHV

-154 KATKLQVLVGAST
+154 KATKLQVLVGSST

-224 WQLEIVGVLTPDGAK
+224 WELEIVGVLEPDGAK
-239 GYWTQSGVVLRIQD
+239 GYWTQSGIVLRIQD
-253 MQMLQKVYCDLT
+253 MKMLQKIYNDMT
-265 KTKLEEKSYEQVY
+265 KTKEESKSYDQVY
-278 VKVDDLSYV
+278 VKVDDLSNV
-287 TDVENAI
+287 TDVETAI
-294 HELGFSNTYSMNQQR
+294 HDLGFTNTYSMNQQR
-309 EEMQKQVMKSQM
+309 EEMQKQVMNSQM

-376 IGFIGGLIGLI
+376 IGFIGGLIGVG

-394 VLNHLSVL
+394 VLNNLSTL
-402 GQGFDLSG
+402 GQGLDLSG
-410 MMGGGYYM
+410 LMGGGYYM
-418 GGDGNFDHSAVAD
+418 GGGGGTISIIPPWLMLAALVFATLVGLVAGILPANKAVKISALEAI
-431 AGGACVRHAGRPC
+431 RH
-444 GRYPARKQGSQNQRP
+444 
-459 RSDPARLKK
+459 
-468 LSIKTAAHP
+468 
-477 AGVDRCFLCGIVFV
+477 
-491 PLTPVFLTTF
+491 
-501 RTFQPRISTTK
+501 
-512 GSFQHFPQ
+512 
-520 ENPCCGKF
+520 E
-528 STAVESHFMR
+528 
-538 TIVIL
+538 

>member
-57 GDLTQIQIYGYGMMV
+57 GDLTQVQIYGYGTMMG
-72 SSDGKPLYLDDAAI
+72 SDGKPLYLDDAAI
-86 ASIKQIPHV
+86 ANIKQIPHV
-95 AAATPYAQGYNLE
+95 AAATPYAQAYNLE
-108 GTITAGRNDRY
+108 GEITAGRNGRY
-119 TMDISN
+119 TSDIYN

-136 MGFTLQS
+136 MGFALQS

-154 KATKLQVLVGAST
+154 KATKLQVLVGSST
-167 GYNFEDSRKSYN
+167 GYNFQDSRKSYN

-224 WQLEIVGVLTPDGAK
+224 WELEIVGVLEPDGAK
-239 GYWTQSGVVLRIQD
+239 GYWTQSGIVLRIQD
-253 MQMLQKVYCDLT
+253 MKMLQKIYNDMT
-265 KTKLEEKSYEQVY
+265 KTKEESKSYDQVY
-278 VKVDDLSYV
+278 VKVDDLSNV
-287 TDVENAI
+287 TDVETAI
-294 HELGFSNTYSMNQQR
+294 HDLGFTNTYSMNQQR
-309 EEMQKQVMKSQM
+309 EEMQKQVMNSQM

-376 IGFIGGLIGLI
+376 IGFIGGLIGLG

-394 VLNHLSVL
+394 VLNNLSTL
-402 GQGFDLSG
+402 GHGLDLSG
-410 MMGGGYYM
+410 LMGGGYYM
-418 GGDGNFDHSAVAD
+418 GGGGGTISIIPPWLMLAALVFATLVGLVAGILPANKAVKISALEAI
-431 AGGACVRHAGRPC
+431 RH
-444 GRYPARKQGSQNQRP
+444 
-459 RSDPARLKK
+459 
-468 LSIKTAAHP
+468 
-477 AGVDRCFLCGIVFV
+477 
-491 PLTPVFLTTF
+491 
-501 RTFQPRISTTK
+501 
-512 GSFQHFPQ
+512 
-520 ENPCCGKF
+520 E
-528 STAVESHFMR
+528 
-538 TIVIL
+538 

>member
-57 GDLTQIQIYGYGMMV
+57 GDLTQVQIYGYGTMMG
-72 SSDGKPLYLDDAAI
+72 SDGKPLYLDDAAI
-86 ASIKQIPHV
+86 ANIKQIPHV
-95 AAATPYAQGYNLE
+95 AAATPYAQAYNLE
-108 GTITAGRNDRY
+108 GEITAGRNGRY
-119 TMDISN
+119 TSDIYN

-136 MGFTLQS
+136 MGFALQS
-143 GSWPTNTPASE
+143 GSWLTNTPASE
-154 KATKLQVLVGAST
+154 KATKLQVLVGSST
-167 GYNFEDSRKSYN
+167 GYNFQDSRKSYN

-224 WQLEIVGVLTPDGAK
+224 WELEVVGVLEPDGAK
-239 GYWTQSGVVLRIQD
+239 GYWTQSGIVLRIQD
-253 MQMLQKVYCDLT
+253 MKMLQKIYNDMT
-265 KTKLEEKSYEQVY
+265 KTKEESKSYDEVY
-278 VKVDDLSYV
+278 VKVDDLSNV
-287 TDVENAI
+287 TDVETAI
-294 HELGFSNTYSMNQQR
+294 HDLGFTNTYSMNQQR
-309 EEMQKQVMKSQM
+309 EEMQKQVMNSQM

-376 IGFIGGLIGLI
+376 IGFIGGLIGVG

-394 VLNHLSVL
+394 VLNNLSTL
-402 GQGFDLSG
+402 GQGLDLSG
-410 MMGGGYYM
+410 LMGGGYYM
-418 GGDGNFDHSAVAD
+418 GGGGGTISIIPPWLMLAALVFATLVGLVAGILPANKAVKISALEAI
-431 AGGACVRHAGRPC
+431 RH
-444 GRYPARKQGSQNQRP
+444 
-459 RSDPARLKK
+459 
-468 LSIKTAAHP
+468 
-477 AGVDRCFLCGIVFV
+477 
-491 PLTPVFLTTF
+491 
-501 RTFQPRISTTK
+501 
-512 GSFQHFPQ
+512 
-520 ENPCCGKF
+520 E
-528 STAVESHFMR
+528 
-538 TIVIL
+538 